1 MDLTSLCRDQSS
13 GGYPWT
19 GKFSPH
25 TRNHAQCSYSGG
37 DIAAIPPLPPGPTGN
52 LLTGIKAKLPR
63 SEPWRTYA
71 AWGAHYGSPLLSF
84 RVYNRL
90 TIVLNTHTAVH
101 ELLERRAGIYSGRP
115 ISWMFQVICGR
126 ANARGLSANAVKGY
140 SPILEDEV
148 EILIRGLRDTPD
160 HFEQHLRRNTAA
172 AIMKVAFGYSITG
185 AQDHFIS
192 GTIIKDFWMGN
203 VAGRWLVDYYP
214 ILRFIPSWFPLAH
227 FKRQGA
233 EWRSILDSISE
244 VPHVWVKSQMLMHP
258 GMSKDEEDIV
268 KWCAGALYAGAADTT
283 VSATLSFIMLMALH
297 PAIQAQAQAEIDSIT
312 SGGPRVS
319 DLSRL
324 PYLTAVMKEVMRY
337 APVANMALPHQVSQE
352 DTYAGYRLPAG
363 SSVIPNVWAILHD
376 PDLYPDPFLFDP
388 ERFIRISLS
397 SPTRISTR
405 PDQPDPGAYCW
416 GFGRR
421 TCPGRPQSVSSG
433 IQFAQPA
440 LLLSMACI
448 LYHFT
453 ISPVSWEAAKVGFTS
468 GITSHIK
475 PFEIHFTG
483 RRGPGV
489 NCTYITK
496 SLCRIGISSGPRW
509 WKGSAYSDGIPKT
522 S

>member
-1 MDLTSLCRDQSS
+1 MLFLLLLCSSLVFVFWRRHRRPSL
-13 GGYPWT
+13 
-19 GKFSPH
+19 
-25 TRNHAQCSYSGG
+25 
-37 DIAAIPPLPPGPTGN
+37 PLPPGPTGN

-126 ANARGLSANAVKGY
+126 ANAVFNISADHPRHRIYRRLLQRGLSANAVKGY

-192 GTIIKDFWMGN
+192 
-203 VAGRWLVDYYP
+203 VAEQSSKISGWAMSPGRWLVDYYP

-244 VPHVWVKSQMLMHP
+244 VPHVWVKSQMAAGTNIPSFTSQLMHP

-421 TCPGRPQSVSSG
+421 TCPG

-468 GITSHIK
+468 GITRC
-475 PFEIHFTG
+475 E
-483 RRGPGV
+483 
-489 NCTYITK
+489 
-496 SLCRIGISSGPRW
+496 W
-509 WKGSAYSDGIPKT
+509 T
-522 S
+522 SQPV